1 MIIESTFLSADGIT
15 HIHYYTSVV
24 SGKPKAIL
32 QIVHG
37 MTEYFGRYQ
46 GFAEY
51 LSEQGVLVIGH
62 DNIGH
67 GKSAQPEDY
76 GYFGPKDGWKFWIED
91 VHTLRDI
98 IQKEYPSIP
107 YIILGHSMG
116 SLILRAYLIK
126 YSEGLAGAILTGTA
140 GKNSLN
146 KVGLCIVSAMR
157 KIFGDRHRSDFVH
170 SMAFGSNNKNIP
182 MPKNSYEWLST
193 DEDISSEYAED
204 PMCTFIFTLAGFTDL
219 FSLLAFVSHKTWPEK
234 MPTELPILV
243 ASGLMDPVGK
253 YGKGPSEVYENLTKA
268 GNPNVSLFLYEDM
281 RHEILNERGRIAVY
295 GDMKT
300 FIEKAAKIDG

>member
-1 MIIESTFLSADGIT
+1 MIVESTFLSADKKT
-15 HIHYYTSVV
+15 DVHYYRSVV
-24 SGKPKAIL
+24 TGEPKAIL

-37 MTEYFGRYQ
+37 MTEYFGRYE

-51 LSEQGVLVIGH
+51 LSENGILVVGH

-76 GYFGPKDGWKFWIED
+76 GYFGQKGGWQIWIED
-91 VHTLRDI
+91 VHILRGL
-98 IQKEYPSIP
+98 IQKDYPSIP
-107 YIILGHSMG
+107 YVILGHSMG
-116 SLILRAYLIK
+116 SLILRAYLMK
-126 YSEGLAGAILTGTA
+126 HSEGLSGAILTGTA

-146 KVGLCIVSAMR
+146 KIGLGVVAVMR
-157 KIFGDRHRSDFVH
+157 KIYGDRYRSDFVH
-170 SMAFGSNNKNIP
+170 TLAFGSNNKKVK
-182 MPKNSYEWLST
+182 MPKNKYEWLST
-193 DEDISSEYAED
+193 DENISNQYAKD

-219 FSLLAFVSHKTWPEK
+219 FTLLDFVSQKDWAKHL
-234 MPTELPILV
+234 PTDLPILL

-253 YGKGPSEVYENLTKA
+253 YGKGPAEVCESLTEA

-281 RHEILNERGRIAVY
+281 RHEILNERGRVAVY

-300 FIEKAAKIDG
+300 FIEGVTQADD